1 LVAFVEGSQ
10 TSSKLTRFPGK
21 APEVLEK
28 GYADFVFKLHS
39 YQQSWET
46 SGKRQCAGP
55 RDRPG
60 LGDQDSMSQRPPASR
75 PASRSPPDGQR
86 ITLPPVQLRDDPPLG
101 GRPGERQQQEHDGRG
116 YPQQLQSS
124 PQDARTS
131 QAAPSGEDWRSSG
144 PSRDLNVHSMLNPA
158 ESEASGHSNR
168 RRLSE
173 ATAESPS
180 VGTATQFGASPIG
193 MTAHPFPAQQAL
205 SNTPPSAEAHSA
217 TYPRNRRILTARSP
231 SRAFS
236 SGRGTSPATI
246 DAARSPFLPS
256 RGRPYTAEPG
266 PSPASEVPPMP
277 TPLGQPQQQYGFPPS
292 ASTPTIAPRRASG
305 GMMQAPGRAPASQS
319 TSPSISASSHNPS
332 SSQASPASFLYKG
345 GQAPQT
351 TTSYYPG
358 SPYGTSMVQQGGGMQ
373 FPGPTGQPEG
383 PYSAPTPQ
391 TEGSSLQGSAVSS
404 RQASA
409 TDPVHVLTFSTPVG
423 TYHVPVDVHQ
433 ASRLAD
439 EKRARNAGASARFRQ
454 RRKEKEKE
462 ANSSIEKLQQQT
474 RELERKV
481 REVEQERDFYR
492 AERDRFR
499 DVVYRTPDMRHLV
512 MQAPPSPQSM
522 RPGSFQGSMSQMGN
536 PPPPPPPSQMGFQA
550 PESTSE
556 RAPRRRR
563 TDAQGDFTSL
573 PPYTLPPAST
583 LPPVQAPGYLPGP
596 SQGPTSLPPLRIEN
610 TAVSQTSSSNVPPA
624 TTAGPPPPFDP
635 YSRGP
640 YERGWPGEGGRR

>member
-1 LVAFVEGSQ
+1 MSGSLELLLPLVLPIAR
-10 TSSKLTRFPGK
+10 TATDIHYR
-21 APEVLEK
+21 
-28 GYADFVFKLHS
+28 
-39 YQQSWET
+39 QSWEV

-86 ITLPPVQLRDDPPLG
+86 ITLPPVQLRDDPPPG
-101 GRPGERQQQEHDGRG
+101 GRQGERHQQEPESRG

-124 PQDARTS
+124 PQHARAA
-131 QAAPSGEDWRSSG
+131 QPAPSGEDWRSSG
-144 PSRDLNVHSMLNPA
+144 PSRDLGVHSMLNPA
-158 ESEASGHSNR
+158 ESEASGHSSR

-173 ATAESPS
+173 AATESPV
-180 VGTATQFGASPIG
+180 VGPASQFRASPVG
-193 MTAHPFPAQQAL
+193 MTAHPFSGQQPP
-205 SNTPPSAEAHSA
+205 SSTPPTTEAYSAP
-217 TYPRNRRILTARSP
+217 YPRNRRILTARSP
-231 SRAFS
+231 SRTFS

-246 DAARSPFLPS
+246 DAQRSPFLPS

-277 TPLGQPQQQYGFPPS
+277 TPPGQPQQQQQQQYGFPQS

-305 GMMQAPGRAPASQS
+305 STMQAPGRAPASQS

-332 SSQASPASFLYKG
+332 SSQASPASFLYKS
-345 GQAPQT
+345 GQTPQT

-358 SPYGTSMVQQGGGMQ
+358 SSYGTSMVQQQ
-373 FPGPTGQPEG
+373 Q
-383 PYSAPTPQ
+383 Q
-391 TEGSSLQGSAVSS
+391 QG
-404 RQASA
+404 
-409 TDPVHVLTFSTPVG
+409 
-423 TYHVPVDVHQ
+423 

-462 ANSSIEKLQQQT
+462 ANSNIEKLQQQT

-536 PPPPPPPSQMGFQA
+536 PPPPLPPSQMGFQA

-573 PPYTLPPAST
+573 PPYSLPPAST
-583 LPPVQAPGYLPGP
+583 LPPVQASGYPPGP
-596 SQGPTSLPPLRIEN
+596 GQGPTSLPPLRIDN
-610 TAVSQTSSSNVPPA
+610 TAAPLTTSTSIPPA
-624 TTAGPPPPFDP
+624 TTAGPPPPYDP

-640 YERGWPGEGGRR
+640 FERGWPGEGGRRQ

>member
-1 LVAFVEGSQ
+1 
-10 TSSKLTRFPGK
+10 
-21 APEVLEK
+21 
-28 GYADFVFKLHS
+28 
-39 YQQSWET
+39 
-46 SGKRQCAGP
+46 
-55 RDRPG
+55 
-60 LGDQDSMSQRPPASR
+60 
-75 PASRSPPDGQR
+75 
-86 ITLPPVQLRDDPPLG
+86 
-101 GRPGERQQQEHDGRG
+101 
-116 YPQQLQSS
+116 
-124 PQDARTS
+124 
-131 QAAPSGEDWRSSG
+131 
-144 PSRDLNVHSMLNPA
+144 
-158 ESEASGHSNR
+158 
-168 RRLSE
+168 
-173 ATAESPS
+173 
-180 VGTATQFGASPIG
+180 
-193 MTAHPFPAQQAL
+193 
-205 SNTPPSAEAHSA
+205 
-217 TYPRNRRILTARSP
+217 
-231 SRAFS
+231 
-236 SGRGTSPATI
+236 
-246 DAARSPFLPS
+246 
-256 RGRPYTAEPG
+256 
-266 PSPASEVPPMP
+266 
-277 TPLGQPQQQYGFPPS
+277 
-292 ASTPTIAPRRASG
+292 
-305 GMMQAPGRAPASQS
+305 
-319 TSPSISASSHNPS
+319 
-332 SSQASPASFLYKG
+332 
-345 GQAPQT
+345 
-351 TTSYYPG
+351 
-358 SPYGTSMVQQGGGMQ
+358 MVQQGGGMQ

-404 RQASA
+404 RQAST

-462 ANSSIEKLQQQT
+462 ANSNIEKLQQQT

-499 DVVYRTPDMRHLV
+499 DVVYRTPDTRHLV

-596 SQGPTSLPPLRIEN
+596 SQGPASLPPLRIEN
-610 TAVSQTSSSNVPPA
+610 TAVSQTTSSNVPPA